1 MNLTRADLARLLA
14 RAAELRA
21 SGASWNNVAVALG
34 RSAATCRRWPQ
45 KYPDLWRQAFATA
58 ARERLAEGGAEGL
71 QTLRE
76 MLRSKD
82 DKTRETAAKALAGL
96 LARALPADEGDGR
109 RDADPTLTAFIEM
122 TDAELLA
129 LLDSVRPFLTS
140 GEAQK
145 TSQ

>member
-21 SGASWNNVAVALG
+21 SGTSWDKVAVALG
-34 RSAATCRRWPQ
+34 RSAATCRRWPH

-71 QTLRE
+71 RTLRE
-76 MLRSKD
+76 LLRSKD
-82 DKTRETAAKALAGL
+82 RQTRETAAKALAGL

-109 RDADPTLTAFIEM
+109 RQTDPMLVTLVEM
-122 TDAELLA
+122 TDARLLE
-129 LLDSVRPFLTS
+129 LLDSVRPLLAIDK
-140 GEAQK
+140 GQK
-145 TSQ
+145 PSR